1 MNEITV
7 LMSIYEND
15 NPNYFIEAVQSNFEQ
30 SFRPKE
36 LVLVIDGRIP

>member
-30 SFRPKE
+30 SFRTKE